1 VEDVLFPSVTF
12 SPWCGDIRSIVVIGD
27 DAHVINNGNPTRFP
41 HCACGGGCIADMNSA
56 LPTDVPDAHRLAR
69 HRAWSSPQRRN
80 LAGAC
85 LAHLLHD
92 GYTDQLYALLP
103 VWQSQFGLSYAGLAL
118 VRALYYGTMGGLQ
131 VPGDRL
137 MARLSPR
144 SALALATLIAAAGF
158 LVVAL
163 PWGFPGL
170 CAGLILAGVGSSV
183 QHPRASLLV
192 TNTYGQTSRG
202 PLGIYNFAGD
212 LGKAIF
218 PAAVALLLPVIAWR
232 SAVGIMAFI
241 GLAVAVGLLALVPRR
256 PFIAP
261 IEVESTATRRGG
273 SGFGLLLTIGAL
285 DTATR
290 MGYLLFLPFL
300 LHTRGGTDSVVGL
313 GLALLFIGGALGKA
327 ACGWLGQ
334 HLGVVWSVIATEV
347 ATALLITVTLILPLA
362 PMLAVLPLLGI
373 VLNGTSSV
381 LYGTVPDLAPKGD
394 IGRAFALFYT
404 GVIGAGG
411 LAPIVYG
418 AIADHSNRT
427 VGILAAASTAAVIVP
442 LVLVLRRRSAIS
454 NRAY

>member
-1 VEDVLFPSVTF
+1 MAAAALEEHRRAP
-12 SPWCGDIRSIVVIGD
+12 
-27 DAHVINNGNPTRFP
+27 
-41 HCACGGGCIADMNSA
+41 GG
-56 LPTDVPDAHRLAR
+56 
-69 HRAWSSPQRRN
+69 AWSSPQRRN

-103 VWQSQFGLSYAGLAL
+103 VWQPQFGLSYAGLAL

-131 VPGDRL
+131 VPGNRVI
-137 MARLSPR
+137 ARLNPR
-144 SALALATLIAAAGF
+144 AALALATFIAAAGF
-158 LVVAL
+158 LIMAL
-163 PWGFPGL
+163 PYGFAGL
-170 CAGLILAGVGSSV
+170 CAGLILAGIGSSV

-192 TNTYGQTSRG
+192 TNTYGRTSRG

-212 LGKAIF
+212 LGKATF
-218 PAAVALLLPVIAWR
+218 PAAVALLLPVMAWR

-241 GLAVAVGLLALVPRR
+241 GLAVAVALLALVPRR
-256 PFIAP
+256 PCIAP
-261 IEVESTATRRGG
+261 VEAELTAMRGSG
-273 SGFGLLLTIGAL
+273 RGFGLLLTIGAL

-300 LHTRGGTDSVVGL
+300 LHTRGGSEAMVGL

-347 ATALLITVTLILPLA
+347 ATALLIAATLILPLA
-362 PMLAVLPLLGI
+362 PMLAVLPFLGI

-381 LYGTVPDLAPKGD
+381 LYGTVPDLSPKGD
-394 IGRAFALFYT
+394 IARGFALFYT

-411 LAPIVYG
+411 LAPIAYG

-427 VGILAAASTAAVIVP
+427 VGILAAAATAAVIVP
-442 LVLVLRRRSAIS
+442 LVLALRPALEQGRDADLVGITDP
-454 NRAY
+454 

>member
-1 VEDVLFPSVTF
+1 MQSTSAAD
-12 SPWCGDIRSIVVIGD
+12 SPIR
-27 DAHVINNGNPTRFP
+27 RK
-41 HCACGGGCIADMNSA
+41 
-56 LPTDVPDAHRLAR
+56 
-69 HRAWSSPQRRN
+69 AWSSPQRRA

-85 LAHLLHD
+85 LAHMLHD

-103 VWQSQFGLSYAGLAL
+103 VWQSEFGLSYAGLAV

-137 MARLSPR
+137 ISRLGART
-144 SALALATLIAAAGF
+144 ALALATFVAAAGY
-158 LVVAL
+158 LVMAL
-163 PWGFPGL
+163 PCGLPGL
-170 CAGLILAGVGSSV
+170 CAGLILAGIGSSV

-192 TNTYGQTSRG
+192 TNAYGKASRG

-212 LGKAIF
+212 LGKATF
-218 PAAVALLLPVIAWR
+218 PAVVALLLTVVAWR
-232 SAVGIMAFI
+232 PVVGMMAFV
-241 GLAVAVGLLALVPRR
+241 GLAVAIALLGLVPQQ

-261 IEVESTATRRGG
+261 VEDKFTAKRRSG
-273 SGFGLLLTIGAL
+273 SGFCLLVTIGAL

-300 LHTRGGTDSVVGL
+300 LHSRGGTGALVGL
-313 GLALLFIGGALGKA
+313 GLALIFIGGALGKA

-334 HLGVVWSVIATEV
+334 HLGVVWSVIVTEA
-347 ATALLITVTLILPLA
+347 ATALLITATLMLPLA

-381 LYGTVPDLAPKGD
+381 LYGTVPYLAPKGD
-394 IGRAFALFYT
+394 IGRGFALFYT

-411 LAPIVYG
+411 LAPIAYG

-427 VGILAAASTAAVIVP
+427 VGILAAALTAAVIIP
-442 LVLVLRRRSAIS
+442 LVLALRPIVEDERGALAEQES
-454 NRAY
+454 